1 MIRWCSYCQGFL
13 GEIPPFDDP
22 RFTHGI
28 CDRCDQKMARGE
40 NVMEQTSAVRS
51 MFSRIMESARAGDEH
66 SCVSILEEARATGLG
81 TESILLGMLGPAL
94 YQAGLE
100 WQGGQMSVASE
111 HRLTSWCDR
120 VFSMLDPGPR
130 RSGPL
135 DLLILQA
142 PGNSHTL
149 GPRFAAQVLRA
160 RGLSVEVVVPDL
172 PLDEIVTVARELR
185 PRLVGLSCALPSA
198 VPPAVD
204 LVTRVRGQLEPELCC
219 RYVLGGFAFR
229 LGGGVRP
236 SAVAPGI
243 EVVVDLE
250 WFNAVRSDRGAP
262 ELPGAGGPR
271 QPHGPGGA
279 CPFRD
284 PNM

>member
-1 MIRWCSYCQGFL
+1 MIRWCSFCQHFL

-22 RFTHGI
+22 RFTHAI
-28 CDRCDQKMARGE
+28 CIPCEQKMARGE
-40 NVMEQTSAVRS
+40 NVKEQTASVRS
-51 MFSRIMESARAGDEH
+51 LFSRIMNGARAGDE
-66 SCVSILEEARATGLG
+66 SVCASILEEARAMGLG
-81 TESILLGMLGPAL
+81 TESLLVGMLEPAL

-100 WQGGQMSVASE
+100 WQGGSLSVASE
-111 HRLTSWCDR
+111 HRFTSWCDR
-120 VFSMLDPGPR
+120 VFSMLEPGPR

-142 PGNSHTL
+142 PENAHTL

-172 PLDEIVTVARELR
+172 PFNEIVDVARELH
-185 PRLVGLSCALPSA
+185 PRFIGLSCALPSA

-204 LVTRVRGQLEPELCC
+204 LVTRLRGKLEPGLCC

-236 SAVAPGI
+236 TAVPAGI
-243 EVVVDLE
+243 DVVVDLD
-250 WFNAVRSDRGAP
+250 WFNSLRSPLRGRSPEPAP
-262 ELPGAGGPR
+262 QTSASPR
-271 QPHGPGGA
+271 
-279 CPFRD
+279 
-284 PNM
+284 

>member
-1 MIRWCSYCQGFL
+1 MIRWCSFCQRFL
-13 GEIPPFDDP
+13 GEIQPFDDP

-28 CDRCDQKMARGE
+28 CVPCDQKLARGE
-40 NVMEQTSAVRS
+40 DVKEQTAPVRLL
-51 MFSRIMESARAGDEH
+51 FSRIMDGGRAGDEH
-66 SCVSILEEARATGLG
+66 ACASILEEARAMGLS
-81 TESILLGMLGPAL
+81 TESILVGMLEPAL

-100 WQGGQMSVASE
+100 WQGGQLSVASE

-120 VFSMLDPGPR
+120 VFSMLEPR
-130 RSGPL
+130 PRPPGPL

-149 GPRFAAQVLRA
+149 GPRFAAQVLRT

-172 PLDEIVTVARELR
+172 PLNEIVTVARELQ
-185 PRLVGLSCALPSA
+185 PRFIGLSCALPSA

-204 LVTRVRGQLEPELCC
+204 LITRLRGQLEPELCC

-236 SAVAPGI
+236 RAVAPGI
-243 EVVVDLE
+243 DVVVDLE
-250 WFNAVRSDRGAP
+250 WFNSLRSPLRGGSP
-262 ELPGAGGPR
+262 EPVPR
-271 QPHGPGGA
+271 TSASP
-279 CPFRD
+279 R
-284 PNM
+284 